1 MEAHTSLA
9 AEKEMDSKSFYVYIR
24 ISDNDRDG
32 GQYLPP
38 LRFGWNLN
46 STENIELYIMR
57 RTHTQAHTESE
68 RVYRLVVVRELR
80 MTGWEVES

>member
-1 MEAHTSLA
+1 MEAHTSTA
-9 AEKEMDSKSFYVYIR
+9 TEKAMDSKSLYVYIR

-32 GQYLPP
+32 GLYLPP

-57 RTHTQAHTESE
+57 RTHTPLHQHRERERERERES
-68 RVYRLVVVRELR
+68 LPS
-80 MTGWEVES
+80 GWFVS